1 MDEFIL
7 RERIGPTETTVLK
20 KILSQKVEIDMK
32 KPIQHFLSKPNNHLP
47 IIMIAY
53 NRPYYMKQSLRSL
66 LNVRGVEKKNIEVIQ
81 DDKNKDV
88 AQVAI
93 DFGIKLKQHVQNRT
107 TYGPDPDPGIFIA
120 QHYAY
125 ALRYAF
131 EKNTDAPAIIIV
143 EDDLLYSPD
152 FLEYLEY
159 NSVILEDDESTFL
172 LSAWNDNGQKNLI
185 RDPYRLHRTEY
196 FPGLGWLLP
205 RKLYENELQKTW
217 PFYHWD
223 HWLRD
228 PVIHKG
234 RDCIYP
240 EVSRTYH
247 IGEYGTFMNES
258 LHSSLFK
265 NIGYNTNSKIRWSM
279 KSFSSVPSLQI
290 ENKPI
295 KPYWRVFQSIYE
307 SYHFD
312 FITTSIPLI
321 NMDSIEKLKQTT
333 PVYGTH
339 YMIRYTLS
347 DSFEPISNY
356 FGIWPDSRRSSY
368 KGIHDFYYHGH
379 HLMLIN
385 AEYSSHVLP
394 ELIIHSQRFQEF
406 VESQQKKEDEKLNKH
421 KRDYKI
427 LMYFNIIILFLVIFF
442 QIHYILK

>member
-1 MDEFIL
+1 MDKFIL
-7 RERIGPTETTVLK
+7 RERIGPTETEELK
-20 KILSQKVEIDMK
+20 TIDSRQGDDKTK
-32 KPIQHFLSKPNNHLP
+32 KPIQNFLSKPGNHLP
-47 IIMIAY
+47 IMMTAY
-53 NRPYYMKQSLRSL
+53 NRPEYMRKSLRSL
-66 LNVRGVEKKNIEVIQ
+66 LNVRGVQKKNVQVVQ

-88 AQVAI
+88 AKVAK
-93 DFGIKLKQHVQNRT
+93 DFGVKLIQHVQDRDA
-107 TYGPDPDPGIFIA
+107 YGPNPDPGIFISK
-120 QHYAY
+120 HYSY
-125 ALRYAF
+125 ALQYTF
-131 EKNTDAPAIIIV
+131 ETNTDAPAIIIV

-159 NSVILEDDESTFL
+159 NSALLEEDETTFL

-265 NIGYNTNSKIRWSM
+265 NIGYNTDSKIRWSM

-290 ENKPI
+290 DNKTI
-295 KPYWRVFQSIYE
+295 KPYWRVFQTTYE
-307 SYHFD
+307 SYRND
-312 FITTSIPLI
+312 FLSTSIPLSHV
-321 NMDSIEKLKQTT
+321 DSIEQLKKTT
-333 PVYGTH
+333 PVYGRH
-339 YMIRYTLS
+339 YLVWYTLS

-394 ELIIHSQRFQEF
+394 ELTIHSQRFQEF
-406 VESQQKKEDEKLNKH
+406 VESQHKKEDEKLNKH
-421 KRDYKI
+421 KRGGEI
-427 LMYFNIIILFLVIFF
+427 LMYINVIILFIVIFAS
-442 QIHYILK
+442 LNSLPT